1 MVSEEDGDLVLA
13 DTQHVHIEWDL
24 CEASLLNTNPA
35 QGSSFHGLG
44 LFAIWVEL
52 PAMNLSLMGASAWN
66 IRLLQKRKSTVE
78 HNYPSLPVSKHFLW
92 LGK

>member
-1 MVSEEDGDLVLA
+1 MVSEEDGDSVLA

-35 QGSSFHGLG
+35 QGSPFHGCG
-44 LFAIWVEL
+44 LSAIWVEL
-52 PAMNLSLMGASAWN
+52 PAMNLSLMGVSAWN
-66 IRLLQKRKSTVE
+66 IRLLKKMKSTVE
-78 HNYPSLPVSKHFLW
+78 TQLSFPAVSKHFLW

>member
-1 MVSEEDGDLVLA
+1 MVSELDWDLVLT

-35 QGSSFHGLG
+35 QGSPFHGRG

-52 PAMNLSLMGASAWN
+52 LAMNLSFMGASAWDV
-66 IRLLQKRKSTVE
+66 RLLRKMRSTVK
-78 HNYPSLPVSKHFLW
+78 HSYPSLPVSEHFFY
-92 LGK
+92 G